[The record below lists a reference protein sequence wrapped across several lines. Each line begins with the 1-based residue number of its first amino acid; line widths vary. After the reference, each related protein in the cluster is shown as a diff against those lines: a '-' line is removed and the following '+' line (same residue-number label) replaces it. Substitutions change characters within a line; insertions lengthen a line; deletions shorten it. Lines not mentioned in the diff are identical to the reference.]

1 MINATAARAKSN
13 SLLIGRIY
21 DDRGN
26 RMSPSHARKQ
36 GITSTHDFLLFG
48 SFSTQRRLGSL
59 SSTSTEPATVRLPTN
74 RQGDQKAQRQFSP
87 TRRKRG
93 RLILSA
99 ARVLNLHNKD
109 VRRAHN
115 PRLKRTGL
123 RRSDAA
129 DQGLRAGAIDR
140 VGLSQDRRKERDAIS
155 PRNLTVGEVVCS
167 SRGATSGS
175 R

>member
-1 MINATAARAKSN
+1 LVELGISECGATGLTAAPELPNIQALK
-13 SLLIGRIY
+13 
-21 DDRGN
+21 
-26 RMSPSHARKQ
+26 
-36 GITSTHDFLLFG
+36 
-48 SFSTQRRLGSL
+48 
-59 SSTSTEPATVRLPTN
+59 PATKKKIMSAIVAT
-74 RQGDQKAQRQFSP
+74 
-87 TRRKRG
+87 RKRG

-115 PRLKRTGL
+115 PRLKQTGL

-155 PRNLTVGEVVCS
+155 PRNMTVGEVVCS